1 MNGCSVRIPFPLRV
15 RNRRY
20 ITAGDPHDNA
30 PPILHR
36 PTHPIPP
43 ETDTAMWKTYALL
56 SAFFAA
62 LTAIFAKLGV
72 KDINADLATAIR
84 TLIILFLTWGIVL
97 ADNHLGEIRSIGRN
111 TWIFLL
117 LSGVATGLSWL
128 FYFKALQNGNV
139 SFVAPIDKLSVV
151 ITIILSCIILKEP
164 LTWRTIAGGL
174 MIAGGSLVL
183 LTK

>member
-1 MNGCSVRIPFPLRV
+1 MYNGNIPTTNATSARTG
-15 RNRRY
+15 RRARY
-20 ITAGDPHDNA
+20 RT
-30 PPILHR
+30 
-36 PTHPIPP
+36 

-62 LTAIFAKLGV
+62 LTAIFAKLGL
-72 KDINADLATAIR
+72 KDIDSDLATAIR
-84 TLIILFLTWGIVL
+84 TLVILCLTWGIVL
-97 ADNHLGEIRSIGRN
+97 AGNHLGDLRN
-111 TWIFLL
+111 ISRTTWIFLL

-128 FYFKALQNGNV
+128 FYFKALQNGDV

-151 ITIILSCIILKEP
+151 ITIILSCIILREP